1 MNPFREKLIA
11 VVGTGV
17 EGISSARFLKSV
29 GAFVTLLDQKTEQEL
44 DPEIV
49 LQAKALEIPVVWKS
63 DFLNEIKRFEI
74 VVRTPGIRPDV
85 PEFLAAGARGIQVT
99 SNTKIFFDLCPSPI
113 IGVTGTKGK
122 GTTATLI
129 YQILRRAGMNASLGG
144 NIGTPALDLLNNL
157 TRDSLVV
164 LELSS
169 FQLFDLEKSPHIAVI
184 LMVTNDH
191 LDWHKDHEEYKN
203 AKFNIMKY
211 QNPGNFAVINVD
223 YDVSKEFLNLGQAK
237 KIQVSTRE
245 ELNNGVFLANE
256 GIYRRIGV
264 AAERV
269 MPIADVGLVGKH
281 NLENVVAAV
290 GVATALNI
298 NVSQIAQAV
307 KEFKGLENRLE
318 FVREASGVKYY
329 NDSFSTT
336 PETAIAA
343 LKSFTQPEVLIL
355 GGSDKGSDYTE
366 LGKEIVAAKNIK
378 AVILIG
384 QMGPKIKE
392 AIQKAGM
399 PAEASAKVGEFKG
412 EFRENAKDMTEIIS
426 QVKEVA
432 KEGDVVLF
440 SPACASFGM
449 FKNYKQRGQ
458 QFKVEVNKL

>member
-17 EGISSARFLKSV
+17 EGISSAAFLKSV
-29 GAFVTLLDQKTEQEL
+29 GGLVTLLDQKTEKEL

-49 LQAKALEIPVVWKS
+49 LQAKALEIPAIWRE
-63 DFLNEIKRFEI
+63 DFLKEINRFEI
-74 VVRTPGIRPDV
+74 IVRTPGIRPDV
-85 PEFLAAGARGIQVT
+85 PEFLAAKEKGVQLT
-99 SNTKIFFDLCPSPI
+99 SNAKIFFDLCPCPI

-122 GTTATLI
+122 GTTSTLI
-129 YQILRRAGMNASLGG
+129 YQILKRAGKNAFLGG

-157 TRDSLVV
+157 TQNDLVV

-169 FQLFDLEKSPHIAVI
+169 FQLFDLERSPHIAVV
-184 LMVTNDH
+184 LMVTSEH
-191 LDWHKDHEEYKN
+191 LDWHKDKEEYKS

-211 QNPGNFAVINVD
+211 QNPGNFAVVNID

-237 KIQVSTRE
+237 KIQVSTKN
-245 ELNNGVFLANE
+245 ELNSGVFLANE

-269 MPIADVGLVGKH
+269 MPIADVGLIGKH

-298 NVSQIAQAV
+298 NVSQIAQAA
-307 KEFKGLENRLE
+307 KEFKGLEHRLE
-318 FVREASGVKYY
+318 FVREVSGVKHY

-343 LKSFTQPEVLIL
+343 IKSFSQPEIIIL

-384 QMGPKIKE
+384 QMAPKIKE
-392 AIQKAGM
+392 SIQQA
-399 PAEASAKVGEFKG
+399 GEFKG
-412 EFRENAKDMTEIIS
+412 VVKENAKDMLEIIA
-426 QVKEVA
+426 QAKGVA
-432 KEGDVVLF
+432 KEGDVVLL

-449 FKNYKQRGQ
+449 FKNYKERGLE
-458 QFKVEVNKL
+458 FKEEVNKL

>member
-1 MNPFREKLIA
+1 MNPFREKLIG
-11 VVGTGV
+11 VIGTGL

-29 GAFVTLLDQKTEQEL
+29 GAYVTLLDQKTEKEL

-49 LQAKALEIPVVWKS
+49 LQAKALEIPIIWKE
-63 DFLNEIKRFEI
+63 DFLKEINRFEI
-74 VVRTPGIRPDV
+74 IVRTPGIRPDV
-85 PEFLAAGARGIQVT
+85 PELLAAKEKGVQVT
-99 SNTKIFFDLCPSPI
+99 SNTKIFFDLCPCPI

-122 GTTATLI
+122 GTTSTLI
-129 YQILRRAGMNASLGG
+129 YQILRRAGKNAFLGG

-157 TRDSLVV
+157 SQNDIVV

-169 FQLFDLEKSPHIAVI
+169 FQLFDLERSPHIAVV
-184 LMVTNDH
+184 LMVTSEH
-191 LDWHKDHEEYKN
+191 LDWHKDKEEYKS

-211 QNPGNFAVINVD
+211 QNPGNFAVVSVD

-237 KIQVSTRE
+237 KIQVSTKN
-245 ELNNGVFLANE
+245 ELNSGVFLANE

-269 MPIADVGLVGKH
+269 MPIADVGLIGKH

-290 GVATALNI
+290 GAATALNI

-307 KEFKGLENRLE
+307 KEFKGLEHRLE
-318 FVREASGVKYY
+318 FVHEVSGVKYY

-343 LKSFTQPEVLIL
+343 LKSFSQPEILIL
-355 GGSDKGSDYTE
+355 GGSDKGSDYSE
-366 LGKEIVAAKNIK
+366 LGKEIVSAKNIK
-378 AVILIG
+378 AIILIG

-392 AIQKAGM
+392 AIEKA
-399 PAEASAKVGEFKG
+399 GEFKG
-412 EFRENAKDMTEIIS
+412 EFKEGAKDMAEIIS

-432 KEGDVVLF
+432 KEGDVVLL

-449 FKNYKQRGQ
+449 FKNYKDRGL
-458 QFKVEVNKL
+458 QFKELVCKL

>member
-29 GAFVTLLDQKTEQEL
+29 GGLVTLLDQKTEREL

-49 LQAKALEIPVVWKS
+49 LQAKALEIPIIWKE
-63 DFLNEIKRFEI
+63 DFLKEINRFEI
-74 VVRTPGIRPDV
+74 IVRTPGIRPDV
-85 PEFLAAGARGIQVT
+85 PEFLAAKEKGVQVT
-99 SNTKIFFDLCPSPI
+99 SNTKIFFDLCPCPI

-122 GTTATLI
+122 GTTSTLI
-129 YQILRRAGMNASLGG
+129 YQILKRAGKNAFLGG

-157 TRDSLVV
+157 TQNDIVV

-169 FQLFDLEKSPHIAVI
+169 FQLFDLEKSPHIAAI
-184 LMVTNDH
+184 LMVTCEH
-191 LDWHKDHEEYKN
+191 LDWHKDSEEYKN

-223 YDVSKEFLNLGQAK
+223 YPVSKEFLNLGQAK
-237 KIQVSTRE
+237 KIQVSTKD
-245 ELNNGVFLANE
+245 ELNSGVFLANE

-269 MPIADVGLVGKH
+269 MPVADVGLIGKH

-298 NVSQIAQAV
+298 NVMQISQAI
-307 KEFKGLENRLE
+307 KEFKGLEHRLE
-318 FVREASGVKYY
+318 FVREVSGVKYY

-343 LKSFTQPEVLIL
+343 LKSFTEPEILIL
-355 GGSDKGSDYTE
+355 GGSDKGSDYSE
-366 LGKEIVAAKNIK
+366 LGKEIVNSPNIK
-378 AVILIG
+378 AIILIG

-392 AIQKAGM
+392 SIKKA
-399 PAEASAKVGEFKG
+399 GEFKG
-412 EFRENAKDMTEIIS
+412 EFKEGAKDMAEIIS
-426 QVKEVA
+426 LAKEIA
-432 KEGDVVLF
+432 KEGDVVLL

-449 FKNYKQRGQ
+449 FKNYKQRGLS
-458 QFKVEVNKL
+458 FKEAVNKL

>member
-29 GAFVTLLDQKTEQEL
+29 GGLVTLFDQKTEKEL

-49 LQAKALEIPVVWKS
+49 LQAKALEIPTIWKPE
-63 DFLNEIKRFEI
+63 FLKEINRFEI
-74 VVRTPGIRPDV
+74 IVRTPGIRPDV
-85 PEFLAAGARGIQVT
+85 PEFLAAKEKGVQVT
-99 SNTKIFFDLCPSPI
+99 SNTKIFFDLCPCPI

-122 GTTATLI
+122 GTTSTLI
-129 YQILRRAGMNASLGG
+129 YQILKRAGKNAFLGG

-157 TRDSLVV
+157 TQNDIVV

-184 LMVTNDH
+184 LMVTSEH

-211 QNPGNFAVINVD
+211 QNPGNFAVINID
-223 YDVSKEFLNLGQAK
+223 YDVSKEFLIIGQAK
-237 KIQVSTRE
+237 KIQVSTKE
-245 ELNNGVFLANE
+245 ELNSGVFLANE

-269 MPIADVGLVGKH
+269 MPVVDVGLIGKH

-290 GVATALNI
+290 GVSTALNI
-298 NVSQIAQAV
+298 NVTQISQAV
-307 KEFKGLENRLE
+307 KEFKGLEHRLE
-318 FVREASGVKYY
+318 FVREVSGVKYY

-343 LKSFTQPEVLIL
+343 LKSFSQPEILIL

-378 AVILIG
+378 AVILVG

-392 AIQKAGM
+392 AIEKAGKF
-399 PAEASAKVGEFKG
+399 EGEFKEG
-412 EFRENAKDMTEIIS
+412 AKDMAEIIS
-426 QVKEVA
+426 QA
-432 KEGDVVLF
+432 KAVVESGDVVLL

-458 QFKVEVNKL
+458 LFKEEVSKI